1 MRIAPLALLGCL
13 AALPAAAQGY
23 YQAPPYGYAAPP
35 AYGYAQ
41 PAPDGWASA
50 RDEWRHARRAEEIA
64 RWRAANGDYD
74 GADRAQS
81 WADRHRDRARQE
93 ADAARDRW

>member
-23 YQAPPYGYAAPP
+23 YQAPSYGYAPPP

-41 PAPDGWASA
+41 PAPDAWASA
-50 RDEWRHARRAEEIA
+50 RDEWRRARRAEDIA
-64 RWRAANGDYD
+64 RWRAGNGDYE
-74 GADRAQS
+74 GADRAQR
-81 WADRHRDRARQE
+81 WADRHHDRARRE
-93 ADAARDRW
+93 ADAARGQW